1 MATNWNLRS
10 NFSVNKMDHANF
22 TVLEH
27 LAVDHI
33 ACEDRSLVLRYQ
45 HLSFSQG
52 SDRYD
57 RGELLLRPMFEVDI
71 SRTEEAQ
78 LLCEFRAVW

>member
-1 MATNWNLRS
+1 M
-10 NFSVNKMDHANF
+10 MDHANF

-52 SDRYD
+52 SDRY
-57 RGELLLRPMFEVDI
+57 EVDI